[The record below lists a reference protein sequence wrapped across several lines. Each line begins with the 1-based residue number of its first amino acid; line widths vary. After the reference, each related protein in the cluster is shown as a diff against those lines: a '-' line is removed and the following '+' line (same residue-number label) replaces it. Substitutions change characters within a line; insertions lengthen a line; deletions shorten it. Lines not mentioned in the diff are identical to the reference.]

1 MMISTVSLRKYI
13 VVDQMIVAAAVNFIV
28 NGLISWATFRQFEYL
43 SVWNSNP
50 VYLDILLTALLL
62 PLLSC
67 LINSRLIERK
77 IKGGNLQ
84 LGTSP
89 RIPKIG
95 GHTMSIFR
103 RSIVL
108 GLLTLFTVGAA
119 TLMLL
124 EFIFPKGM
132 GVIDYV
138 LFKSLWSSVLALFL
152 AYPIAIWSIRRQMA
166 AIICNPA

>member
-1 MMISTVSLRKYI
+1 MLSTVSLKKYI
-13 VVDQMIVAAAVNFIV
+13 VVDQMIVAAAINFLI
-28 NGLISWATFRQFEYL
+28 NGLISWATFREFKSL

-67 LINSRLIERK
+67 LVNSQLIEGK
-77 IKGGNLQ
+77 IKGGSLR
-84 LGTSP
+84 LRTSP

-95 GHTMSIFR
+95 AHTMSVLM

-108 GLLTLFTVGAA
+108 GLLTLLSVGVS

-124 EFIFPKGM
+124 EVVFPKGISM
-132 GVIDYV
+132 IDYV
-138 LFKSLWSSVLALFL
+138 LFKSLWSSILALFL
-152 AYPIAIWSIRRQMA
+152 AYPIAIWSIRRQME
-166 AIICNPA
+166 AIINSPA